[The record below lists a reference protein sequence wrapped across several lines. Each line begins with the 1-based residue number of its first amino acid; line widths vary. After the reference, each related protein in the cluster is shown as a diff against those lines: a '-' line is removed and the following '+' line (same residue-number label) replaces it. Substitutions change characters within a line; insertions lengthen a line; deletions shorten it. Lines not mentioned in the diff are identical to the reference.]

1 MEKVSLRH
9 IYLEI
14 GRMCNLKCIHCC
26 KGEPE
31 DAKMSDKVMDALL
44 DNVHFIDEITIT
56 GGEPMLYTERIETL
70 LDKCKKRNIKVNYF
84 NVITNCTIK
93 SEKFVRVFNAWHD
106 YCTFGNDNE
115 LTISTDKYHKSY
127 ILEHLPDVN
136 VGGNIRWYREKL
148 KKCKFL
154 PSTEKMIDNDVL
166 IFNEGRVRNWEEKQK
181 ERYMKIEECNRKKNA
196 VAYIPIRCKCEGEEN
211 ICKYGCVYNCIRQIL
226 YINPYGDI
234 FLDTFISFELQN
246 KCEDIRVGNILS
258 NTIYDLVS
266 TWNEELKNADFAETQ
281 IELKNEILTK
291 APDKIKA
298 LVLNANTYS
307 SRGNFGEAEKE
318 IEKIKLFTSL
328 CVKERNKI
336 IEKVNNAI
344 DLYEKNNDIMDKGQF
359 KEFVKNICEVDQS
372 AIPLKE
378 IIEQITNI
386 EKIFKQ
392 RKESNNPG
400 SLFIEPEYDYIKAF
414 FDIASLFKK

>member
-31 DAKMSDKVMDALL
+31 DAKMSDKVMAALL

-56 GGEPMLYTERIETL
+56 GGEPMLYVERMETL
-70 LDKCKKRNIKVNYF
+70 LDRCKKRNIKVNYF
-84 NVITNCTIK
+84 NVITNCTIR
-93 SEKFVRVFNAWHD
+93 SEDFVKVFNAWHD

-127 ILEHLPDVN
+127 VLEHLPDVN
-136 VGGNIRWYREKL
+136 VEENIRWYREKL

-154 PSTEKMIDNDVL
+154 PSTEKMIDNDVF

-181 ERYMKIEECNRKKNA
+181 ERYMTIEECNRKKNVA
-196 VAYIPIRCKCEGEEN
+196 AYIPIRGKCEGEEN

-226 YINPYGDI
+226 YLNPYGDI
-234 FLDTFISFELQN
+234 FLDTFVSFDLQN
-246 KCEDIRVGNILS
+246 KCKDIRVGNILS
-258 NTIYDLVS
+258 NTIYDLIS
-266 TWNEELKNADFAETQ
+266 IWNKEVKNADFTETQ
-281 IELKNEILTK
+281 IELKNKILTE
-291 APDKIKA
+291 APDRIKS
-298 LVLNANTYS
+298 LVLNADTYS
-307 SRGNFGEAEKE
+307 ARGYFREAEKE

-336 IEKVNNAI
+336 IEKVNSVI

-359 KEFVKNICEVDQS
+359 KEFIKSARGVDQS
-372 AIPLKE
+372 AISLKE
-378 IIEQITNI
+378 IIEQITNM
-386 EKIFKQ
+386 EKILKQ
-392 RKESNNPG
+392 RKESNSPG
-400 SLFIEPEYDYIKAF
+400 SLFIEPEYDYVKAF
-414 FDIASLFKK
+414 FDIVSLFKK